1 MSGIQEYNDK
11 WENRINEKLKD
22 YPELAGYANF
32 IKGTHA
38 LSTNC
43 QYVNRV
49 IEFLEFTNN
58 KSFSELD
65 FDDYMTYLASLTTK
79 TPSYQRTVF
88 YALKRFSEYL
98 VYSNKNNSN
107 PMQMIKAPK
116 NIESI
121 ETKQKRERG
130 FLTKEEVDLTI
141 NTVKTGI
148 GNHNAQKKQEQ
159 WRERDLAIIYI
170 FLATGMRCSALIK
183 LDINNINWEE
193 SSIIVI
199 DKGSKIHKYIIP
211 MNVLSILEA
220 WMNKR
225 KQLLNGKDE
234 DALFIS
240 NQRKRIGNTTVYDI
254 VKKYS
259 SNIKEKKIS
268 PHKLRATYG
277 THLYNETRDIKFV
290 QDQMGHSNP
299 KTTELYI
306 RGNQEAD
313 RRKAADIMSSFLKN

>member
-1 MSGIQEYNDK
+1 
-11 WENRINEKLKD
+11 
-22 YPELAGYANF
+22 
-32 IKGTHA
+32 
-38 LSTNC
+38 
-43 QYVNRV
+43 
-49 IEFLEFTNN
+49 
-58 KSFSELD
+58 
-65 FDDYMTYLASLTTK
+65 
-79 TPSYQRTVF
+79 
-88 YALKRFSEYL
+88 
-98 VYSNKNNSN
+98 
-107 PMQMIKAPK
+107 
-116 NIESI
+116 
-121 ETKQKRERG
+121 
-130 FLTKEEVDLTI
+130 
-141 NTVKTGI
+141 
-148 GNHNAQKKQEQ
+148 
-159 WRERDLAIIYI
+159 
-170 FLATGMRCSALIK
+170 
-183 LDINNINWEE
+183 
-193 SSIIVI
+193 
-199 DKGSKIHKYIIP
+199 
-211 MNVLSILEA
+211 VLSILEA